1 MIEIIEIIKVEKSP
15 DLECKYFIKFHI
27 IYKKILKY

>member
-27 IYKKILKY
+27 IYTKILKY